1 MRDKRSPNHCK
12 ECGEDLFELDGEFF
26 CPSCDSLSGF
36 ELVPDREEF
45 AL

>member
-1 MRDKRSPNHCK
+1 MPDKRSPNHCR
-12 ECGEDLFELDGEFF
+12 ECGEELFELDGEFF
-26 CPSCDSLSGF
+26 CPSCDSVSGF